1 MKDYKP
7 HDVESRWQKVWRE
20 QKLYE
25 TPDTA
30 EGKENR
36 LLLVEFPYPS
46 GNLHMG
52 HWYAFAIPDVKVRYL
67 RMRGYN
73 TLYPIGFDAFGLPA
87 ENAAIT
93 RGINPRSWTEQNI
106 ATMTRQLESMG
117 ASFDWTRTV
126 STIDPEYYHWTQ
138 WMFLQMYKRRLAYRA
153 KTKVNWCPKDKT
165 VLANE
170 QVVGGVCERCDSP
183 VQQREI
189 EQWMFKI
196 TEYADRLVDG
206 LEKVDWPEATKIAQR
221 NWIGRSR
228 GALISFRI
236 KNKKSKIKQK
246 ELEVFTTRPDTIF
259 GATFLVIS
267 PELAQK
273 WIDPVR
279 SSKTSNWVE
288 QEWNASDDVKKY
300 ITKSLNRSELE
311 RQETREKTGIASG
324 LTATN
329 PANKEEIP
337 IWIADYVLGH
347 YGTGAIMAV
356 PQHDERDREFA
367 EKFGLPISDAPLT
380 EKIFGESQ
388 TTYRL
393 HDWILSRQR
402 YWGCPIPIIHCPK
415 CGMVPV
421 SESDLPVVLPD
432 LDDYL
437 PADNGQSPLAKATEW
452 LSVKCPNC
460 GGNAE
465 RETDT
470 MDTFVDSSWYYL
482 RYADPKNQKK
492 FADKNKMR
500 RWLPV
505 PEYLGGAEHNTM
517 HLLYARFFA
526 KVLHDLDVTE
536 FDEPFLRRVNRGIIL
551 GPDGQKMSKSRG
563 NIVDPDALVA
573 EHGADVVR
581 MDLAFMAPYDQG
593 GPWDPKGINGVIR
606 FLQRVWRLY
615 EKSFS
620 DGENNIDIERVLHIA
635 TKKIGEDI
643 EELHFNTAVSELMK
657 LLNVIEKSSA
667 LPSRSQAEIFLKL
680 LAPFAPHLTEEI
692 WHASLGHE
700 KSIHLESWP
709 SYNPALLVMSLVS
722 VAVQINGRTR
732 AVIEIAPNLSQADA
746 VSVAIANE
754 SVARHLGGKKP
765 DKIIYL
771 AGRLLNLVVS

>member
-1 MKDYKP
+1 MAGYIP
-7 HDVESRWQKVWRE
+7 SRIESKWKRIWRE

-30 EGKENR
+30 EGKENS

-73 TLYPIGFDAFGLPA
+73 ALYPIGFDAFGLPA

-93 RGINPRSWTEQNI
+93 RGINPRAWTEQNI

-126 STIDPEYYHWTQ
+126 STIDPKYYRWTQ

-228 GALISFRI
+228 GALIQFGI
-236 KNKKSKIKQK
+236 KNKELRIKDIK
-246 ELEVFTTRPDTIF
+246 VFTTRPDTIF

-273 WIDPVR
+273 WIDEG
-279 SSKTSNWVE
+279 WG
-288 QEWNASDDVKKY
+288 ASEEVKKY

-324 LTATN
+324 LNATN

-367 EKFGLPISDAPLT
+367 EKFGLPIVDAPLT
-380 EKIFGESQ
+380 EKMFGESQ

-402 YWGCPIPIIHCPK
+402 YWGCPIPIINCPK
-415 CGMVPV
+415 CGVVPV
-421 SESDLPVVLPD
+421 QDDQLPVVLPD

-437 PADNGQSPLAKATEW
+437 PTDDGQSPLAKATEW
-452 LSVKCPNC
+452 LNVKCPNC
-460 GGNAE
+460 GGQAK

-470 MDTFVDSSWYYL
+470 MDTFVDSSRYYL
-482 RYADPKNQKK
+482 RYADPNNQDK
-492 FADKNKMR
+492 FADKEKMR

-517 HLLYARFFA
+517 HLLYSRFFA
-526 KVLHDLDVTE
+526 KVLHDLGVIE

-551 GPDGQKMSKSRG
+551 GSDGQKMSKSRG
-563 NIVDPDALVA
+563 NVVDPDALVA
-573 EHGADVVR
+573 EYGADVMR
-581 MDLAFMAPYDQG
+581 MYLAFMAPYEFG

-606 FLQRVWRLY
+606 FLQRVWRLF
-615 EKSFS
+615 EKSFT
-620 DGENNIDIERVLHIA
+620 DGENNIDIERALHVA

-643 EELHFNTAVSELMK
+643 DGLHFNTAVSELMK
-657 LLNVIEKSSA
+657 LLNVIEESPTS
-667 LPSRSQAEIFLKL
+667 LSQPQAEMFLKL
-680 LAPFAPHLTEEI
+680 LAPFAPHLAEEI
-692 WHASLGHE
+692 WHESLDHKE
-700 KSIHLESWP
+700 SIHLELWP
-709 SYNPALLVMSLVS
+709 LYNPALLVMSLVS
-722 VAVQINGRTR
+722 VAVQVNGRTR
-732 AVIEIAPNLSQADA
+732 AVIEIAPDLSQDDA
-746 VSVAIANE
+746 VAEALHNE

-771 AGRLLNLVVS
+771 AGKLLNLVVSLE